1 MDTIYISQVSDLAMA
16 KRHKHYSSSK
26 KKKGG
31 NNTGSGSRGKPNNS
45 SKNNAR
51 KHHRKGT
58 NASHMDDSLNNW
70 HNSSVPMGNG
80 DLEQGLEYPNNGYYN
95 RGRAIISAQNIEDYY
110 FGRKNKQSMKSGGM
124 RLGRR
129 GHTFADSSLN
139 NVSFR
144 KRPMIFVKA
153 AEVYD
158 PSHDLILQLQ
168 KKTTLNEYKSIHD
181 KDIPMRDEDKYE
193 DFESGDESEEMFYE
207 SHSEEGDDDK
217 SSDEEMVENEKQ
229 EYKSSA
235 NKDKNQIPVN
245 YIKEEQEKDV
255 QDNIT
260 KITDEELFF
269 VDDTGYAS
277 DNKPKIKHVIDTS
290 EDKPKIRSN
299 LEFDP
304 SLVIGKVEIPLE
316 ETEDGEV
323 VANLSHAPYRNYIRN
338 VLKDMHAESDTD
350 EEGYEEFQNDFE
362 EDDLSDVEIPDIVES
377 DDTDM
382 QLSED
387 MRSLELNTTTD
398 KESKQSKQSEEPEEP
413 EFGFLEEDYI
423 VNTSDIHVSNIR
435 LGLNDNA
442 YFLKCYQLFGDLETR
457 WIDQEIFTDFLLQD
471 LGLPESRLN
480 AYLKHVKDAL
490 IPKEETP
497 EPTYSD
503 IHFSD
508 TDDENKEIDAIIDSD
523 QDDITLMEDMGEG
536 LDDLV
541 NYAMRYN
548 KARNQEFDTKTPVM
562 TGKGKK
568 KKLLIDESLG
578 LDTET
583 IYSLQNKLSS
593 RLNRKAD
600 KRKNKEDF
608 IMEENKNSFDLIKK
622 YPFGLH
628 ILNIRDEFD
637 EFYSNNRDR
646 LIFPPLDPHANKT
659 LMKFA
664 KHYNMKPSKAGK
676 GIHTH
681 TMIEKTRKTK
691 RSMPNYGLIAQLV
704 KQRPVFMR
712 IDVKRVQED
721 FVKTERIKIQGK
733 FHVTEGEIVGEDAP
747 EIGSDNIGRRMLEK
761 LGWSSGEGLGAV
773 TNKGISKP
781 LFARV
786 KRGKAGLRLSE
797 EKKQ

>member
-1 MDTIYISQVSDLAMA
+1 MA

-31 NNTGSGSRGKPNNS
+31 NTTGSGSRGRPNHKD
-45 SKNNAR
+45 KNNAR
-51 KHHRKGT
+51 KQYRRKKSVT
-58 NASHMDDSLNNW
+58 HKDDSLNNW

-80 DLEQGLEYPNNGYYN
+80 DLELGLEYPNNGYYN
-95 RGRAIISAQNIEDYY
+95 RGRAVISAQNIEDYY

-124 RLGRR
+124 RLGKRDR
-129 GHTFADSSLN
+129 SFADLTSN

-144 KRPMIFVKA
+144 KRPMVFVKA

-158 PSHDLILQLQ
+158 PSHDLILQL
-168 KKTTLNEYKSIHD
+168 KKQATLNEYENSQND
-181 KDIPMRDEDKYE
+181 DVDNQTTDTYE
-193 DFESGDESEEMFYE
+193 DFDSGSESEEMFYE
-207 SHSEEGDDDK
+207 SSSEEDNNVI
-217 SSDEEMVENEKQ
+217 SSDEEIV
-229 EYKSSA
+229 
-235 NKDKNQIPVN
+235 DV
-245 YIKEEQEKDV
+245 EEQEYESSINEDKTQAPVNDIEEEQEEEEMEV

-260 KITDEELFF
+260 KIADDELFF
-269 VDDTGYAS
+269 VDDAGYAS
-277 DNKPKIKHVIDTS
+277 DNKPKIKHVIDNS
-290 EDKPKIRSN
+290 EPKPKIKST

-338 VLKDMHAESDTD
+338 VLKDMHAETDTD
-350 EEGYEEFQNDFE
+350 DEESEEFQNEFE

-377 DDTDM
+377 EDDDDI

-387 MRSLELNTTTD
+387 MRSLELNPTNFN
-398 KESKQSKQSEEPEEP
+398 ESKQPEEPEEP
-413 EFGFLEEDYI
+413 EFGFLEEDYVI
-423 VNTSDIHVSNIR
+423 DTSEIHVSNIR

-442 YFLKCYQLFGDLETR
+442 YFLKCYQLFGDLESR

-471 LGLPESRLN
+471 LGLPETRLN
-480 AYLKHVKDAL
+480 AYLKHIKDAL

-503 IHFSD
+503 IPFSD
-508 TDDENKEIDAIIDSD
+508 TDDEDKEIDAIIDSD
-523 QDDITLMEDMGEG
+523 EDDITLMEDMGEG

-541 NYAMRYN
+541 NYAMKYS
-548 KARNQEFDTKTPVM
+548 KTRNQEFDTRTPVM
-562 TGKGKK
+562 SGKGKK

-593 RLNRKAD
+593 RLSRKAD

-608 IMEENKNSFDLIKK
+608 IMEENKNSFDLTKK

-664 KHYNMKPSKAGK
+664 KHYNMKSSKAGK

-681 TMIEKTRKTK
+681 TTIEKTRKTK
-691 RSMPNYGLIAQLV
+691 RAMPNYGLIAQLV

-786 KRGKAGLRLSE
+786 KKGKAGLRLSE
-797 EKKQ
+797 EKKK